1 MRIAVTGSHNS
12 GKSTII
18 ELLSESFPNYII
30 YDEPYYLLLEE
41 GYEIPDP
48 PSLDEYRAMLKKSL
62 KLIDEEQSED
72 VFFDRSPV
80 DLLAY
85 TLVTDNYG
93 EIDEDEH
100 FEEVKKSIE
109 SLDALFYLPVE
120 DIVTQNSPSDEYSE
134 LQEEVDIMIQRIIG
148 DLAGN
153 TPVIQLSGDLETRV
167 AKAERYISSINH
179 RDCIS

>member
-18 ELLSESFPNYII
+18 ELLSESFPNYNI

-48 PSLDEYRAMLKKSL
+48 PSLDEYRAMLEKSL
-62 KLIDEEQSED
+62 ELIEEEQSED

-85 TLVTDNYG
+85 TLVSDNYG
-93 EIDEDEH
+93 EIDEDKH

-109 SLDALFYLPVE
+109 SLDALFYLPIE
-120 DIVTQNSPSDEYSE
+120 DIDVPNSPADEYSD
-134 LQEEVDIMIQRIIG
+134 LREEVDDMIDRIIY

-153 TPVIQLSGDLETRV
+153 TPVIQLSGDLESRLAT
-167 AKAERYISSINH
+167 AERYIRSAG
-179 RDCIS
+179 R